1 MPLRYIFVASGAG
14 VALLGGAFW
23 AIDGGSVFSGA
34 IFAVGAVAACA
45 GLIPDLI
52 RLGRELVAIV
62 RSLEIGIDHE
72 VVAENKAAVA
82 RTFTSLLR
90 AARLTAV
97 GLIMIAGVVV
107 AVAFLGFAV
116 SKIGD
121 AVSSGGG
128 LIAPRD
134 KQSPGIHRI
143 EVKLGKVII
152 TRKAQGL
159 SHIQIRCNS
168 GLIINADWK
177 LNPLNDFGY
186 DLYEPEVNETTN
198 RMAVMMTTRGV
209 LAAYLRGEYD

>member
-1 MPLRYIFVASGAG
+1 MPLRYIIVAGGAG
-14 VALLGGAFW
+14 VALLGAAFW
-23 AIDGGSVFSGA
+23 AIKDRTVFSRL
-34 IFAVGAVAACA
+34 IFSVGAVAACA
-45 GLIPDLI
+45 GVIPDLI
-52 RLGRELVAIV
+52 RLGREMVAV
-62 RSLEIGIDHE
+62 VCSLEIGIDYE
-72 VVAENKAAVA
+72 VVAENKAALA
-82 RTFTSLLR
+82 RTFSSLMR
-90 AARLTAV
+90 ATRLIAR
-97 GLIMIAGVVV
+97 GLIVIAGIVV
-107 AVAFLGFAV
+107 AVAVLGIAV
-116 SKIGD
+116 SKIGG
-121 AVSSGGG
+121 AVFSGGG

-143 EVKLGKVII
+143 DVKLGKVIV

-177 LNPLNDFGY
+177 LNPVNDFGY